1 MLKVNILPLLAGV
14 LDASGSDATLTVQEQ
29 APGDP
34 VRWRAFLDG
43 DKGPTGEGA
52 DPYAA
57 ISDYAAKIA
66 GKPIEAD
73 SPDGSKIE
81 FTVSA
86 AVDAVDA
93 RLADVADVVVP

>member
-1 MLKVNILPLLAGV
+1 MLKVNIRPLLAGV
-14 LDASGSDATLTVQEQ
+14 LDANGSDATLTVQEQ
-29 APGDP
+29 ATDDP

-66 GKPIEAD
+66 GKPVEVD
-73 SPDGSKIE
+73 SPDGTKVE

-93 RLADVADVVVP
+93 KMADVDDMVVP